1 MPDPLQTVQQAID
14 RTFGDGF
21 AREHPELVAGV
32 LIAAG
37 LREIAV
43 ALAEPEEETQ
53 QHIVPARELLRPRP

>member
-21 AREHPELVAGV
+21 ARDTRDCARV

-53 QHIVPARELLRPRP
+53 QHIVPARQLLRPRP

>member
-1 MPDPLQTVQQAID
+1 VQEAID

-37 LREIAV
+37 LRDIAT
-43 ALAEPEEETQ
+43 ALLVEEETSGRPEV
-53 QHIVPARELLRPRP
+53 ILPARELLRP